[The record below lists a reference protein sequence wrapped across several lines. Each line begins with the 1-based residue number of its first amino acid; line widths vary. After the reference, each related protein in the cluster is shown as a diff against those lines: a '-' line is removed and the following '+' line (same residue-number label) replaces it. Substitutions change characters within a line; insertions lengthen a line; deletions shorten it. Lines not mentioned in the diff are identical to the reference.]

1 MFPLQVILA
10 TSTTLLFVKNGSIQK
25 RADIIINYSQRIQT
39 KTSTGL
45 FLRWKSNFL
54 RPLKRNDPMKAAK
67 SSIGKRKKLKKD
79 APWAFI
85 S

>member
-10 TSTTLLFVKNGSIQK
+10 TSTTLLFGKNGSIQK

-39 KTSTGL
+39 KTLTGL
-45 FLRWKSNFL
+45 FRWKSNFL

-67 SSIGKRKKLKKD
+67 SSICKRKKLKKD